1 MKTDKLDQDVVQ
13 IIKPDPDSQY
23 RLTPCD
29 CGSSEVV
36 YAKYIDRARA
46 EVWRVVCTVCGKTV
60 DVCTTIRH
68 QAQLAWNRRKNHG

>member
-1 MKTDKLDQDVVQ
+1 MAARTFEDVVE

-23 RLTPCD
+23 RLTACD

-36 YAKYIDRARA
+36 YAKYITRGPT
-46 EVWRVVCTVCGKTV
+46 ETWRVVCTDCRKTV
-60 DVCTTIRH
+60 DICATIRH